1 MYDSHVNN
9 GKFRFY
15 KRILNK
21 MYQGYGEGEEDI
33 DEIAEKIQEDYEEGK
48 LSSSQY
54 DNLMSLVQDIGG
66 IL

>member
-1 MYDSHVNN
+1 MYDSHIVDGN
-9 GKFRFY
+9 FRYY
-15 KRILNK
+15 KGILNEL
-21 MYQGYGEGEEDI
+21 YQGYSEEDI
-33 DEIAEKIQEDYEEGK
+33 DEIVEKIQEDYEEGN

>member
-15 KRILNK
+15 KRILNE
-21 MYQGYGEGEEDI
+21 MYQGYSEGEEDI

>member
-15 KRILNK
+15 KGILNE
-21 MYQGYGEGEEDI
+21 MYQGYSEGEEDI

-66 IL
+66 II

>member
-21 MYQGYGEGEEDI
+21 MYQGYGGEEDI

-66 IL
+66 II

>member
-15 KRILNK
+15 KRILNE
-21 MYQGYGEGEEDI
+21 MYQGYCEGEEDI

-66 IL
+66 II

>member
-1 MYDSHVNN
+1 MYDSHINN

-15 KRILNK
+15 KRILNE
-21 MYQGYGEGEEDI
+21 MYQGYGGEEDI
-33 DEIAEKIQEDYEEGK
+33 DEIAEKIQEDYEEEK

>member
-1 MYDSHVNN
+1 MYDSHANN

-21 MYQGYGEGEEDI
+21 MYQGYGDEEDI
-33 DEIAEKIQEDYEEGK
+33 DEITEKIQEDYEKGK

>member
-1 MYDSHVNN
+1 MYDSHINN

-15 KRILNK
+15 KRILNE
-21 MYQGYGEGEEDI
+21 MYQGYGGEEDI

>member
-15 KRILNK
+15 KRILNE
-21 MYQGYGEGEEDI
+21 MYQGYGGEEDI

-54 DNLMSLVQDIGG
+54 DNLMSLVQDIEV
-66 IL
+66 II

>member
-15 KRILNK
+15 KRILNE
-21 MYQGYGEGEEDI
+21 MYQGYGGEEDI
-33 DEIAEKIQEDYEEGK
+33 DEIAEKIQENYEEGK